1 MGNLE
6 KSCTFER
13 RDWVRVG
20 QSRAGIERIEAFFSG
35 HAYELHRHDTYAMGV
50 TLHGVQCFDYRGS
63 RADSV
68 PGNVMIIHPDEPH
81 NGRAGTEAG
90 FLYRMMYLEPR
101 LVLDALEDRQGH
113 LPVIR
118 KAVLDDSRIRIALTT
133 ALSDLDSRLE
143 DLQTDQLMISL
154 AETLAS
160 YDRSVRKRPV
170 TATCKVAV
178 NRARELLDARWSEVV
193 SSEMLE
199 DATGLDRYT
208 VARHFRSLC
217 GTSPYRYLVSRRLG
231 EARAMIA
238 DGEPLMATAI
248 RCGFSDQSHMNRQ
261 FKNAFGVTPGQWRA
275 LSYKRRTVE
284 PH

>member
-1 MGNLE
+1 MGSLE
-6 KSCTFER
+6 TSCTFGKA
-13 RDWVRVG
+13 DWVNVG
-20 QSRAGIERIEAFFSG
+20 RSRAGIERIEAFFSG
-35 HAYELHRHDTYAMGV
+35 HAYELHRHDTYAMGL
-50 TLHGVQCFDYRGS
+50 TLYGVQCFDYRGN

-81 NGRAGTEAG
+81 NGRAGTEEG
-90 FLYRMMYLEPR
+90 FLYRMLYLEPR
-101 LVLDALEDRQGH
+101 FVLDALGYRQGH

-118 KAVLDDSRIRIALTT
+118 TAVLDDPRIRT
-133 ALSDLDSRLE
+133 ALIVALGDLDSPLE
-143 DLQTDQLMISL
+143 DLQTDQILISL
-154 AETLAS
+154 AEALAS

-170 TATCKVAV
+170 TAVCKAAV
-178 NRARELLDARWSEVV
+178 NRARELLDVHWSEVV

-231 EARAMIA
+231 EARSMIA
-238 DGEPLMATAI
+238 NGEPLTETAV

-261 FKNAFGVTPGQWRA
+261 FKSAFGVTPGKWRT
-275 LSYKRRTVE
+275 LSNQRRTVE
-284 PH
+284 PR